1 MGRGVKTFYRAEST
15 AAPVPDASAR
25 PAPLVPE
32 PGCVD
37 ASRPPRSARLAIYD
51 SLSAAPRTI
60 DVDAGSESQLIEDI
74 SSRTYSLARELGGD
88 IPYTVIREVSEN
100 FIHADFR
107 EPVVSV
113 LDGGNTIRFADQGPG
128 IPDKRRAQL
137 PGFTTAS
144 LSMKQVVRG
153 VGSGL
158 PIVKE
163 YLGHSGGHLEIDD
176 NLGSGTVVTIRAAV
190 PEAGT
195 SAISA
200 RPSNELSPSRWPPA
214 PGSGSVPSTFPPLST
229 RQKQVLSL
237 VLEIG
242 EAGPTI
248 VSKELSIAVSTAHRD
263 LAYLEQS
270 GLIMADETGKRVLT
284 PEGSAYLDS
293 LFSL

>member
-1 MGRGVKTFYRAEST
+1 MKTFYRAES
-15 AAPVPDASAR
+15 AALPVRDASAR
-25 PAPLVPE
+25 SMPFAPE
-32 PGCVD
+32 PGGAD
-37 ASRPPRSARLAIYD
+37 APRPPRSARLAIYD

-60 DVDAGSESQLIEDI
+60 DVAAGSESQLIEDI
-74 SSRTYSLARELGGD
+74 SSRTYSLARELGGG

-113 LDGGNTIRFADQGPG
+113 FDGGNTIRFADQGPG
-128 IPDKRRAQL
+128 IPDKGRAQL

-144 LSMKQVVRG
+144 FSMKQVVRG

-176 NLGSGTVVTIRAAV
+176 NLGSGAVVTIRAAV
-190 PEAGT
+190 SEENPA
-195 SAISA
+195 APAA
-200 RPSNELSPSRWPPA
+200 RPLGESSPDDRSSATSPDPA
-214 PGSGSVPSTFPPLST
+214 PSASPPLST

-248 VSKELSIAVSTAHRD
+248 VSKELSIALSTAHRD
-263 LAYLEQS
+263 LAHLEQS

-284 PEGSAYLDS
+284 PEGTAYLDS